1 MSWRDTLLDTSFRG
15 IVFDCIS
22 TDDAADHVLVEHS
35 YPYVDGADVENMGR
49 RSRKISVQAIFYGDN
64 YESALQ
70 EFEAALAGKDEQ
82 NGVVPSTGSGQAQGG
97 WLQHPV
103 FGLMFV
109 QVASYKIRHDAEK
122 FDQASVSIE
131 FVESTTAATFF
142 SREVASQ
149 KAEDIKNH
157 GTQASAAASEV
168 HGSVIDRL
176 RVANPLS
183 ALDQTRA
190 SMIQPLLALTTGI
203 SVTLS
208 GLDVLAYPRA
218 WGNDISAIVNNL
230 LDVYD
235 WREQLEQDWISIRND
250 LNAFAI
256 FKKYEASS
264 QISAGTTPTEDQAG
278 AAVAVTIVVNST
290 VTLANAAGLM
300 MVSEADT
307 ATRSPVQIE
316 AIVNIARAD
325 IDATIEQVS
334 LTYSIEQSRTITE
347 PLKNQA
353 LALQTAARA
362 IIEARPPLI
371 SRTVKTPGNLRLIA
385 HAFYGDHNRASEL
398 QRLNN
403 LRLPNFVQAGDSLH
417 AYSR

>member
-1 MSWRDTLLDTSFRG
+1 MAWQNTLLDASFRG

-22 TDDAADHVLVEHS
+22 TDDAADHVLVEHA
-35 YPYVDGADVENMGR
+35 YPYVEGSDVENMGR
-49 RSRKISVQAIFYGDN
+49 RSRKISVQAIFYGDD

-70 EFEAALAGKDEQ
+70 KFEAAL
-82 NGVVPSTGSGQAQGG
+82 NGEENNGG

-109 QVASYKIRHDAEK
+109 QVASYKIHHDAENP
-122 FDQASVSIE
+122 DQASVSIE
-131 FVESTTAATFF
+131 FVESITAAPFF

-149 KAEDIKNH
+149 KAGDIKNH
-157 GTQASAAASEV
+157 AAQASAAASEV
-168 HGSVIDRL
+168 HGPVIDRL
-176 RVANPLS
+176 RVAHPLS
-183 ALDQTRA
+183 ALDATRA
-190 SMIQPLLALTTGI
+190 NMIQPLLALSTGI

-218 WGNDISAIVNNL
+218 WGNDISAIANNL
-230 LDVYD
+230 LDVRD

-250 LNAFAI
+250 LNAFSI
-256 FKKYEASS
+256 FKTYQPSESETGI
-264 QISAGTTPTEDQAG
+264 QISAGIAPTEAQAS
-278 AAVAVTIVVNST
+278 AAIAATIAVNAT

-300 MVSEADT
+300 MVSEAET

-316 AIVNIARAD
+316 AIVNIARTE
-325 IDATIEQVS
+325 IDATIEQVR

-353 LALQTAARA
+353 LALQAAARS

-371 SRTVKTPGNLRLIA
+371 LRTVNSPGNLHLIA
-385 HAFYGDHNRASEL
+385 HEFYGDHTRAAEL

-403 LRLPNFVQAGDSLH
+403 LRLPNFVQAGDQLH
-417 AYSR
+417 AYTS